1 MGREGALGRV
11 GGKVGGGVEWCQGVT
26 VRRARDSEPVK
37 GGNDRK
43 GQGCPEGIEVSTFRG
58 CRAWWS
64 WGLDGVGELEG

>member
-1 MGREGALGRV
+1 M
-11 GGKVGGGVEWCQGVT
+11 
-26 VRRARDSEPVK
+26 RRARDSEPVK

-64 WGLDGVGELEG
+64 WGLDGVGELEE